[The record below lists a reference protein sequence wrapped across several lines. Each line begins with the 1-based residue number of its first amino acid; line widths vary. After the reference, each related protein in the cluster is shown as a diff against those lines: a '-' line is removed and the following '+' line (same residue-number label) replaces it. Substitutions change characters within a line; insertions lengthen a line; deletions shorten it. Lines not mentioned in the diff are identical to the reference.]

1 LRSML
6 KTPGRKGRAL
16 PTHSYVSSDAQS
28 PSTSPSSLF
37 AQAAMAN
44 GGGSRWG
51 KRQRRAVGGRSEPTE
66 QRGNG
71 RERETSGGGGGSG
84 RRWGRAQTG
93 RSTGESL
100 GDRTSTE
107 RGCFRN
113 GAGVAE
119 LDDGVALVSPSLA
132 QSPS

>member
-1 LRSML
+1 M
-6 KTPGRKGRAL
+6 GAE
-16 PTHSYVSSDAQS
+16 
-28 PSTSPSSLF
+28 
-37 AQAAMAN
+37 AA
-44 GGGSRWG
+44 GGSDND
-51 KRQRRAVGGRSEPTE
+51 E
-66 QRGNG
+66 QWAAGASPPNSAGTDGNG
-71 RERETSGGGGGSG
+71 RRRGGGGGSG